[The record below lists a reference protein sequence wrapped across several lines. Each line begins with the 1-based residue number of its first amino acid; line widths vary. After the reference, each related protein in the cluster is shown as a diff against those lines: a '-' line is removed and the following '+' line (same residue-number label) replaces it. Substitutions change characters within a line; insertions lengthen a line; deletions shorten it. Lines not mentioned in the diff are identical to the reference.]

1 MKQSYFIL
9 VVAHSLHGRLR
20 RIHVHNSVIYAVLA
34 LALLGFFS
42 VVGAVSSYARMV
54 WKVSHYNH
62 LRQET
67 ESLRMRYQNLQKV
80 LAKTNEQLASLQLF
94 AREVSVSYGIQSK
107 MQGTSRAV
115 MVGDELLPSYNETLA
130 EYNFLKTANLGRMHR
145 QYSKTWQVNVA
156 PSIWPVEGRLMS
168 SFGAR
173 LDPFSGEG
181 AFHAG
186 IDISAPNGSP
196 VKATADGVISFADR
210 VSGYGRMVVI
220 DHGSGVST
228 RYAHLARIDV
238 LPGQEIRRGSQVGQV
253 GTSGR
258 ATGPHLH
265 YEVRVGGSPVNPHK
279 YLKSTFAKA
288 AKSDLPF

>member
-20 RIHVHNSVIYAVLA
+20 RIYVPHSVIYAVLA

-145 QYSKTWQVNVA
+145 QYAKTWQVNVA
-156 PSIWPVEGRLMS
+156 PSIWPLEGRLMS

-186 IDISAPNGSP
+186 VDISAPNGSP
-196 VKATADGVISFADR
+196 VKATGDGVVSFADR

-228 RYAHLARIDV
+228 RYAHLSRIDV
-238 LPGQEIRRGSQVGQV
+238 LPGQEVRRGSQVGQV

-279 YLKSTFAKA
+279 YLKSTFAKE